1 MSRLYI
7 ELKTTFV
14 LRIIILRVYVSSV
27 HCFFKS
33 NTNFKQYPIPKERK
47 KLNLRVSKFYTN
59 LSTVNFKRQNPTSV
73 YSWEKSRRR
82 RYLSSQVWAAWK
94 TPWRFLC
101 HPTWS
106 WRWCP
111 LCHSW
116 PVPLDTRF
124 YLQTSTLLSGGNYAH
139 RLSDLK
145 IKART
150 VTKSK
155 PTTASTK
162 RQLG

>member
-73 YSWEKSRRR
+73 YS
-82 RYLSSQVWAAWK
+82 
-94 TPWRFLC
+94 
-101 HPTWS
+101 
-106 WRWCP
+106 
-111 LCHSW
+111 
-116 PVPLDTRF
+116 
-124 YLQTSTLLSGGNYAH
+124 
-139 RLSDLK
+139 
-145 IKART
+145 
-150 VTKSK
+150 
-155 PTTASTK
+155 
-162 RQLG
+162 